1 MMNERIKEL
10 ARQTGIIDTELLNES
25 QSIMLEK
32 FAELIVQECRYVMDC
47 NKGSD
52 QYPAWNQALSETS
65 LKIKQ
70 HFGVEE

>member
-1 MMNERIKEL
+1 MNERIKQL

-32 FAELIVQECRYVMDC
+32 FAELIVCSAIQHLKDRAQQ
-47 NKGSD
+47 KGD
-52 QYPAWNQALSETS
+52 VTTTVGTVEKEL
-65 LKIKQ
+65 LQ